1 MLDINFTRLQF
12 GVCVCVGGGRVRVRV
27 RGGGV
32 FGNTFS
38 IIGFDRIKC
47 GWVVEQDSH

>member
-1 MLDINFTRLQF
+1 M
-12 GVCVCVGGGRVRVRV
+12 CVCVGGRRVRVRV

>member
-12 GVCVCVGGGRVRVRV
+12 GVCVGGGRVRVRV

-38 IIGFDRIKC
+38 ILGFDRIKC